1 MATGN
6 QMNDLVALVALL
18 KPAPTSWVRAAQE
31 LPFARIGL
39 DGDVRS
45 LARRETPLP
54 NESVSTAPRIDGGV
68 RQR

>member
-6 QMNDLVALVALL
+6 QMNDLVTLLALL

-39 DGDVRS
+39 NGDVRS
-45 LARRETPLP
+45 LACCETPLQD
-54 NESVSTAPRIDGGV
+54 ESASTASRIDGGV
-68 RQR
+68 RQH